1 MTGQAAAAALMEAWL
16 ASGYDPTL
24 VSLSFPRYPLRELR
38 PRPLPDG
45 AVELTISKRGFG
57 YKYRGR
63 RPCVPPRVD
72 LRGVQERLSVHLP
85 PSITIRSVADAGTS
99 IIITMEEKMTISEF
113 FAKIAAA
120 YKAYVA
126 RENAKLRAAATANAA
141 AMAEQQMRHYYTT
154 VAEIVMQAANNV
166 ANADPRTLRPVL
178 DFSQISCAVPVLP
191 RRSRATGQTVFGW
204 CFRLHRSRAFVQP
217 AIAMQRLLQNEVAA
231 ICVMYGFPAL
241 RVFLQFAADNVVN
254 VWVTPLEYLT
264 GGSGD
269 EQS

>member
-1 MTGQAAAAALMEAWL
+1 MRKVLN
-16 ASGYDPTL
+16 
-24 VSLSFPRYPLRELR
+24 
-38 PRPLPDG
+38 
-45 AVELTISKRGFG
+45 TISDFLGK
-57 YKYRGR
+57 
-63 RPCVPPRVD
+63 
-72 LRGVQERLSVHLP
+72 
-85 PSITIRSVADAGTS
+85 T
-99 IIITMEEKMTISEF
+99 
-113 FAKIAAA
+113 AAR
-120 YKAYVA
+120 YKAYVE
-126 RENAKLRAAATANAA
+126 RENAKLRAEAKANAA

-166 ANADPRTLRPVL
+166 ANADPRTLRPAL
-178 DFSQISCAVPVLP
+178 DLSQICCAVPVLP
-191 RRSRATGQTVFGW
+191 RRSRATGRTVFGW

-264 GGSGD
+264 GGNGD

>member
-1 MTGQAAAAALMEAWL
+1 MRKVLN
-16 ASGYDPTL
+16 
-24 VSLSFPRYPLRELR
+24 
-38 PRPLPDG
+38 
-45 AVELTISKRGFG
+45 TISDFLGK
-57 YKYRGR
+57 
-63 RPCVPPRVD
+63 
-72 LRGVQERLSVHLP
+72 
-85 PSITIRSVADAGTS
+85 T
-99 IIITMEEKMTISEF
+99 
-113 FAKIAAA
+113 AAR
-120 YKAYVA
+120 YKAYVE
-126 RENAKLRAAATANAA
+126 RENAKLRAAAAANAA

-178 DFSQISCAVPVLP
+178 DFSQICCAVPVLP

>member
-1 MTGQAAAAALMEAWL
+1 MHYINYLIN
-16 ASGYDPTL
+16 S
-24 VSLSFPRYPLRELR
+24 
-38 PRPLPDG
+38 
-45 AVELTISKRGFG
+45 IS
-57 YKYRGR
+57 
-63 RPCVPPRVD
+63 
-72 LRGVQERLSVHLP
+72 
-85 PSITIRSVADAGTS
+85 T
-99 IIITMEEKMTISEF
+99 F
-113 FAKIAAA
+113 FATVGAKYAA
-120 YKAYVA
+120 YLE
-126 RENAKLRAAATANAA
+126 RENAKARAAAKANAA

-166 ANADPRTLRPVL
+166 ANADPRTLRPAI
-178 DFSQISCAVPVLP
+178 DFSQICCAVPVLP
-191 RRSRATGQTVFGW
+191 RRSRATGRTVFGW

-231 ICVMYGFPAL
+231 ICVIYGFPAL

>member
-1 MTGQAAAAALMEAWL
+1 
-16 ASGYDPTL
+16 
-24 VSLSFPRYPLRELR
+24 
-38 PRPLPDG
+38 
-45 AVELTISKRGFG
+45 
-57 YKYRGR
+57 
-63 RPCVPPRVD
+63 
-72 LRGVQERLSVHLP
+72 
-85 PSITIRSVADAGTS
+85 
-99 IIITMEEKMTISEF
+99 MTISEF
-113 FAKIAAA
+113 LAKIAAA
-120 YKAYVA
+120 YKFYVA

-166 ANADPRTLRPVL
+166 ANADPRTLRPAL
-178 DFSQISCAVPVLP
+178 DLSQICCAVPVLP
-191 RRSRATGQTVFGW
+191 RRSRATGRTVFGW

>member
-1 MTGQAAAAALMEAWL
+1 MNTMRYYINYLIN
-16 ASGYDPTL
+16 L
-24 VSLSFPRYPLRELR
+24 VS
-38 PRPLPDG
+38 
-45 AVELTISKRGFG
+45 T
-57 YKYRGR
+57 
-63 RPCVPPRVD
+63 
-72 LRGVQERLSVHLP
+72 
-85 PSITIRSVADAGTS
+85 
-99 IIITMEEKMTISEF
+99 F
-113 FAKIAAA
+113 FATVGAKYAA
-120 YKAYVA
+120 YLE
-126 RENAKLRAAATANAA
+126 RENAKARVAAKANAA

-166 ANADPRTLRPVL
+166 ANADPRTLRPAI
-178 DFSQISCAVPVLP
+178 DFSQICCAVPVLP
-191 RRSRATGQTVFGW
+191 RRSRATGRTVFGW

-231 ICVMYGFPAL
+231 ICVIYGFPAL